1 VAYGRRRHD
10 TFDATTGTTAAAGSS
25 GVGRLRP
32 DQLGDVIMQGTIYSL
47 RPERGFGFIR
57 DTKGAEVFFHRSA
70 VTPPE
75 GFSTLAVGMEV
86 EFEPEAGP
94 KGLRTAK
101 LTVTPVKTPPL
112 RSFEELA
119 AHSHRYAAG

>member
-1 VAYGRRRHD
+1 MH
-10 TFDATTGTTAAAGSS
+10 
-25 GVGRLRP
+25 
-32 DQLGDVIMQGTIYSL
+32 GTIQTIHAA
-47 RPERGFGFIR
+47 RGFGFLR
-57 DTKGAEVFFHRSA
+57 DPEGAEVFFHRSA

-75 GFSTLAVGMEV
+75 GFSTLEIGMEV

-101 LTVTPVKTPPL
+101 LTLTPVKTPPL

-119 AHSHRYAAG
+119 AHSHRYTAS